1 MALPPLPLNCMDSPF
16 SLTFQSTPSIVPSY
30 ARIVFVRKAAVVPD
44 GVTLP
49 RLEAVL
55 TSYKTDRE
63 RVEAYHAV
71 CGGST
76 PSDVLP
82 LAYPHVLATPVHL
95 ALLSSSAFPVRM
107 MGLVH
112 LRNHIE
118 QVRPVRIDET
128 GRIRTW
134 LDGRRDTDRGQEF
147 DVQTQLEIDGRPVW
161 SETCVFMAR
170 RLNRD
175 SSKPT
180 GGRISAG
187 EGVPAPDAEA
197 VQPDGPDSVRTS
209 ALEAAKD
216 IGWRYARV
224 AGDFN
229 PIHLADFGARLFGFN
244 QAIAHGMWS
253 MARCIAE
260 LDAHTFDA
268 PSRVDV
274 VFKRPVSIPAPLTL
288 ETWQTAA
295 GSGFALKGTGKGKV
309 HLAGSVTPLVTK
321 A

>member
-1 MALPPLPLNCMDSPF
+1 MDSPVL
-16 SLTFQSTPSIVPSY
+16 LTFRSMPSIVPSY
-30 ARIVFVRKAAVVPD
+30 ARIVFVRKEAIVPD
-44 GVTLP
+44 GITLP

-55 TSYKTDRE
+55 TQYKPDRE
-63 RVEAYHAV
+63 RVEAYRTV
-71 CGGST
+71 CGGA
-76 PSDVLP
+76 PSDFLP
-82 LAYPHVLATPVHL
+82 VAYPHVLATPVQL
-95 ALLSSSAFPVRM
+95 ALLSSKAFPVRL

-118 QVRPVRIDET
+118 QHRPVRVGET
-128 GRIRTW
+128 CSVRTW

-147 DVQTQLEIDGRPVW
+147 DVRSELEIDGRPVW
-161 SETCVFMAR
+161 SEICVFMAR

-175 SSKPT
+175 TSKPF

-197 VQPDGPDSVRTS
+197 VQPDGPDSIRVTP
-209 ALEAAKD
+209 LEVARD

-229 PIHLADFGARLFGFN
+229 PIHLSDFGARLFGFN

-253 MARCIAE
+253 MARCIAA
-260 LDAHTFDA
+260 LDARAFDS

-274 VFKRPVSIPAPLTL
+274 VFKRPITIPAPVTL
-288 ETWQTAA
+288 ETWQSSA
-295 GSGFALKGTGKGKV
+295 GSGFALKGAGKGKL
-309 HLAGSVTPLVTK
+309 HLAGSVTPLVTTR
-321 A
+321 

>member
-1 MALPPLPLNCMDSPF
+1 MDSTSLTRGMDSPVV
-16 SLTFQSTPSIVPSY
+16 LTFRSMPSIVPSY
-30 ARIVFVRKAAVVPD
+30 ARIVFVRKEPIVPD
-44 GVTLP
+44 GVAVP

-55 TSYKTDRE
+55 TQYKPDAE
-63 RVEAYHAV
+63 RVAAYRALT
-71 CGGST
+71 GAA
-76 PSDVLP
+76 PSDYLP
-82 LAYPHVLATPVHL
+82 VAYPHVLATPLHL
-95 ALLSSSAFPVRM
+95 AMLSSKAFPVRL

-118 QVRPVRIDET
+118 QHRPVRSDET
-128 GRIRTW
+128 GSIRTW
-134 LDGRRDTDRGQEF
+134 VDGRRDTDRGQEF
-147 DVQTQLEIDGRPVW
+147 DVHSELVIEGRAVW
-161 SETCVFMAR
+161 SEICVFMAR

-175 SSKPT
+175 TSKPL

-197 VQPDGPDSVRTS
+197 VQPAGPDSIRAN
-209 ALEAAKD
+209 ALEVARD

-229 PIHLADFGARLFGFN
+229 PIHLTDFGARLFGFN

-253 MARCIAE
+253 MARCIAA
-260 LDAHTFDA
+260 LDARTFA
-268 PSRVDV
+268 SPSRVDV
-274 VFKRPVSIPAPLTL
+274 VFKRPVTIPAPVTL

-295 GSGFALKGTGKGKV
+295 GSGFALKGAGKGKL

-321 A
+321 R

>member
-1 MALPPLPLNCMDSPF
+1 MDSPV
-16 SLTFQSTPSIVPSY
+16 SLTFRSTPSIVPSY

-44 GVTLP
+44 GVIVP

-55 TSYKTDRE
+55 THYKPDPE
-63 RVEAYHAV
+63 RVEAYRAV
-71 CGGST
+71 CGGA
-76 PSDVLP
+76 PSEFLP
-82 LAYPHVLATPVHL
+82 VTYPHVLVTPIQL
-95 ALLSSSAFPVRM
+95 ALLSSSAFPVRL

-118 QVRPVRIDET
+118 QQRPVRIAEA
-128 GRIRTW
+128 GSLRTW
-134 LDGRRDTDRGQEF
+134 VDGRHDTDRGQEF
-147 DVQTQLEIDGRPVW
+147 DVHSQLEIDGRPVW
-161 SETCVFMAR
+161 SEVCVFMAR

-175 SSKPT
+175 TSKPF

-197 VQPDGPDSVRTS
+197 VQPDSRESIHTS
-209 ALEAAKD
+209 SFEAAKD

-253 MARCIAE
+253 MARCIAA
-260 LDAHTFDA
+260 LDARTFDA

-288 ETWQTAA
+288 ETWQSSA
-295 GSGFALKGTGKGKV
+295 GSGFALKGAGKGKL
-309 HLAGSVTPLVTK
+309 HLAGSVTPLVPTQ
-321 A
+321 

>member
-1 MALPPLPLNCMDSPF
+1 MGPPV
-16 SLTFQSTPSIVPSY
+16 SLTFRSTPSIVPSY

-55 TSYKTDRE
+55 TRYRTDRD
-63 RVEAYHAV
+63 RVEAYRAV
-71 CGGST
+71 CGGT

-82 LAYPHVLATPVHL
+82 VAYPHVLATPIQL

-118 QVRPVRIDET
+118 QVRPVHVGES

-147 DVQTQLEIDGRPVW
+147 DVQSQLEIDGRPVW

-170 RLNRD
+170 RLSRD
-175 SSKPT
+175 TSKPF

-197 VQPDGPDSVRTS
+197 VQPESPEAVRATS
-209 ALEAAKD
+209 IEAAKD

-253 MARCIAE
+253 MASCIAA
-260 LDAHTFDA
+260 LDQRIFAT

-274 VFKRPVSIPAPLTL
+274 VFKRPVSIPAQVTL
-288 ETWQTAA
+288 ETWQSAQ
-295 GSGFALKGTGKGKV
+295 GSGFALKGSGKGKT
-309 HLAGSVTPLVTK
+309 HLAGSVTPLVTNR
-321 A
+321 

>member
-1 MALPPLPLNCMDSPF
+1 MDSPV
-16 SLTFQSTPSIVPSY
+16 SLTFHSTPSIVPSY
-30 ARIVFVRKAAVVPD
+30 ARIVFVRKQPIVPD

-55 TSYKTDRE
+55 TQYKPDRE
-63 RVEAYHAV
+63 RVEAYRTV
-71 CGGST
+71 CGGA
-76 PSDVLP
+76 PSSAHLP
-82 LAYPHVLATPVHL
+82 VAYPHVLATPVHL
-95 ALLSSSAFPVRM
+95 AMLSSKAFPVRL

-118 QVRPVRIDET
+118 QHRPVRIDEA

-134 LDGRRDTDRGQEF
+134 VDGRRDSDRGQEF
-147 DVQTQLEIDGRPVW
+147 DVHTELEIDGRVVW
-161 SETCVFMAR
+161 SEICVFMAR

-175 SSKPT
+175 TSKPL

-197 VQPDGPDSVRTS
+197 VQPDGPDSVRAS
-209 ALEAAKD
+209 SVEAARD

-229 PIHLADFGARLFGFN
+229 PIHLADFAARLFGFN

-253 MARCIAE
+253 MARCLSA
-260 LDAHTFDA
+260 LDERSFDS

-274 VFKRPVSIPAPLTL
+274 VFKRPITIPAPVTL
-288 ETWQTAA
+288 ETWQTPA
-295 GSGFALKGTGKGKV
+295 GSGFALKGAGKGKL
-309 HLAGSVTPLVTK
+309 HLAGSVTPLVTNR
-321 A
+321 